1 MSDIFAADGWLNRV
15 VTASNDFLWTY
26 ILIAVLI
33 GCALWF
39 TLRSRGV
46 QFRMIGEMFRLLGE
60 STGQHEPPREAGPHP
75 GAGRLH
81 RHAGGLQLH
90 GVHHPVQ
97 RCGHAGRPQRHR
109 ADAGRNPVFHRDT
122 TPELDLDCWE

>member
-1 MSDIFAADGWLNRV
+1 M
-15 VTASNDFLWTY
+15 TASNDFLWTY

-46 QFRMIGEMFRLLGE
+46 QFRMIGEMFRLLDDY
-60 STGQHEPPREAGPHP
+60 RA
-75 GAGRLH
+75 
-81 RHAGGLQLH
+81 
-90 GVHHPVQ
+90 Q
-97 RCGHAGRPQRHR
+97 RR
-109 ADAGRNPVFHRDT
+109 AGRNPVFHRST